1 MVKWFV
7 ADNISEASIINKK
20 LIKDHMF
27 ADKLTAVAIHV
38 TKEIHNEYKSASNKY
53 EIQKEEAK
61 RKNSQIS
68 LIFIILVEV
77 LILILSLLLCI

>member
-1 MVKWFV
+1 MVKRFV

-27 ADKLTAVAIHV
+27 ADKLTAAAIRV
-38 TKEIHNEYKSASNKY
+38 TKKIHNEYKSALNKY